1 MLYKKFIMKF
11 FNYIAI
17 LIITFLATT
26 VAVAQKADNKELIR
40 LSGTIL
46 SSDSLTPVAGVHV
59 LNNKSKVGATSND
72 GGYFTIPMHRT
83 DTILFSAIGY
93 ETYQFVLEASSKS
106 MSPLVQIKLVPKVY
120 ELKEVSVSDM
130 PSEDQFKKD
139 LLALKL
145 PDEPDLDLPQIK
157 QAKLTKG
164 VEFGPN
170 GGLVIPGP
178 FSALHNKFSREAK
191 ERKKVQILQ
200 AQEFRN
206 KSYHAKFNAQVVQRV
221 TGLKDE
227 QLDEFMKYCKLN
239 ESLVL
244 NAKNEYEIALAINN
258 CLKEYK
264 EMKGM
269 N

>member
-1 MLYKKFIMKF
+1 MKIV
-11 FNYIAI
+11 NYI
-17 LIITFLATT
+17 LVCIIVLFSSPAAL
-26 VAVAQKADNKELIR
+26 AQKSDDNELIR

-59 LNNKSKVGATSND
+59 LNNRDKVGTSSNE
-72 GGYFTIPMHRT
+72 GGYFSIPMHRT
-83 DTILFSAIGY
+83 DTVLFSAVGY
-93 ETYQFVLEASSKS
+93 ETYQFVLEASSRS
-106 MSPLVQIKLVPKVY
+106 MSPLVTIKLIPKIY

-130 PSEDQFKKD
+130 PTEDQFKKD

-145 PDEPDLDLPQIK
+145 PDEPNLDLPQIK
-157 QAKLTKG
+157 QPKLTEG

-191 ERKKVQILQ
+191 ERKKVQVLQ

-206 KSYHAKFNAQVVQRV
+206 KSYNAKFNAQVVQRV

>member
-1 MLYKKFIMKF
+1 MKI

-17 LIITFLATT
+17 LFFSFLTT
-26 VAVAQKADNKELIR
+26 TIAVAQKADDEKLIR
-40 LSGTIL
+40 LSGTVL
-46 SSDSLTPVAGVHV
+46 SNDSLTPVAGVHV
-59 LNNKSKVGATSND
+59 LNNRSKLGATSNE

-93 ETYQFVLEASSKS
+93 ETYQFVLETSSKS
-106 MSPLVQIKLVPKVY
+106 MSPLVTIKLVPKVY

-130 PSEDQFKKD
+130 PSEEQFKKD
-139 LLALKL
+139 VLALKL

-157 QAKLTKG
+157 QPKLTKG

-178 FSALHNKFSREAK
+178 FSALHNKFSREAQ
-191 ERKKVQILQ
+191 ERKKMQSLQ
-200 AQEFRN
+200 VQEFKRKTYN
-206 KSYHAKFNAQVVQRV
+206 ARFNAQVVQRV

-227 QLDEFMKYCKLN
+227 QLDEFMKYCKLD
-239 ESLVL
+239 ESLVT
-244 NAKNEYEIALAINN
+244 NARNEYEIALAINN